1 VTLHCTIR
9 WSSAECWESDP
20 ARGILDVATPPDPA
34 RSPHMTVEIDP
45 ASAVPPYE
53 QVRAGI
59 AGRIDDGS
67 LPVGTRLPPV
77 RTLAGDL
84 GLAPNTV
91 ARAYREL
98 EEAGLVETAG
108 RRGTLVAASG
118 DVLRARAAAAAA
130 AYAEAVHAL
139 GVDGAEAV
147 ALVRA
152 AVEARARR

>member
-1 VTLHCTIR
+1 MI
-9 WSSAECWESDP
+9 
-20 ARGILDVATPPDPA
+20 
-34 RSPHMTVEIDP
+34 VEIDP
-45 ASAVPPYE
+45 SSSVPPYE

-77 RTLAGDL
+77 RTLATDL
-84 GLAPNTV
+84 GLAANTV

-118 DVLRARAAAAAA
+118 DAVRRRAAAAAA
-130 AYAEAVHAL
+130 TYAGAVAAL
-139 GVDGAEAV
+139 GIGDDEAV

-152 AVEARARR
+152 AVDARRAAR

>member
-1 VTLHCTIR
+1 MIVEVDP
-9 WSSAECWESDP
+9 SSS
-20 ARGILDVATPPDPA
+20 
-34 RSPHMTVEIDP
+34 
-45 ASAVPPYE
+45 VPPYE

-77 RTLAGDL
+77 RTLATDL
-84 GLAPNTV
+84 GLAANTV

-118 DVLRARAAAAAA
+118 DAVRRRAAAAAA
-130 AYAEAVHAL
+130 AYAESVAAL
-139 GVDGAEAV
+139 GVGDDEAV

-152 AVEARARR
+152 AVHARRLAH

>member
-1 VTLHCTIR
+1 MIVQV
-9 WSSAECWESDP
+9 DP
-20 ARGILDVATPPDPA
+20 
-34 RSPHMTVEIDP
+34 S
-45 ASAVPPYE
+45 SAVPPFE

-59 AGRIDDGS
+59 AARIEDGS

-77 RTLAGDL
+77 RTLADEL

-108 RRGTLVAASG
+108 RRGTTVSATG
-118 DVLRARAAAAAA
+118 DAVRRKAAAAAS
-130 AYAEAVHAL
+130 AYADAILAL
-139 GVDGAEAV
+139 GVPAEEAV

-152 AVEARARR
+152 AVEAKRRSH